1 MKTCKECGDEKAL
14 DQYHRNKSMR
24 DGHVNTCKACR
35 CDWQKVYY
43 ADNREHFTEYNSKRR
58 AARLEYSRNWN
69 AANPDYQREY
79 AATNPHVHW
88 ESGYRRRCKKFGIE
102 PVVESFTR
110 DELITRWGSS
120 CWHCKTGPFEE
131 LDHFPVPI
139 VRGGHHTLEGT
150 RPSCRDCNRA
160 SWREA
165 QPA

>member
-1 MKTCKECGDEKAL
+1 MKTCTACGEVKPLDE
-14 DQYHRNKSMR
+14 YHRQ
-24 DGHVNTCKACR
+24 KAG
-35 CDWQKVYY
+35 
-43 ADNREHFTEYNSKRR
+43 RR
-58 AARLEYSRNWN
+58 AQCKQCRNRRSAKWRASNPEYMSEWY
-69 AANPDYQREY
+69 AANPGYMAGYMDGYY
-79 AATNPHVHW
+79 AANPHIMW
-88 ESGYRRRCKKFGIE
+88 EGNYRGKAKRYGFE